1 MRDAAHKIQK
11 IRFGIEKIHTDS
23 DSVQTCNLKPA
34 TKVYDIVINFRGDQ
48 PAVTL
53 EIKNTLNL
61 PKTSFSMKANLPQRE
76 PEMLRHWEAIDVYG
90 KIRKARAG
98 CPSYVLHDGPPYAN
112 GAIHMGTAINK
123 IVKDIIVKSR
133 SMLGYDAPYVPGWD
147 CHGLPIEI
155 KVEEQLGGK
164 KGEMSKLT
172 FRREC
177 RKYADE
183 NIEVQRQQFKRLE
196 VFGEW
201 AEPYLTMSHQ
211 YEADI
216 ARAFGD
222 FVDKGLVYKGLKPVH
237 WCFSCKTALAEA
249 EVEYEDHTSP
259 SIYVS
264 FPVESD
270 LSDIDPALAGRDW
283 SVVIWTTTP
292 WTLPANLAIAFHPEY
307 QYSAVRVNSR
317 GYIVATELLKAV
329 SEKCG
334 WGQPQEIARFSG
346 KSLEKRKTRH
356 AFINRESLL
365 VLGNYVTL
373 DAGTGCVHT
382 APGHGYDDYVTGVH
396 YGLDILCPVDDNG
409 RFLQNIEQFG
419 GIEVFEANP
428 KIVDHM
434 RATGVLL
441 HAEDFQHTYPHCW
454 RCHKPVI
461 FRATPQWF
469 ISLDKDQYREKA
481 LEAIRKVR
489 WIPSWG
495 EERIS
500 NMVRERPDWCI
511 SRQRAWGVP
520 IIAFY
525 CTACDQI
532 LLNKNVVDHV
542 AAVFAREGADAWYAR
557 SPRKLMPEGTVCSKC
572 GGRDFRQEFDIL
584 DVWFDSGSSH
594 LSTLG
599 SRKDMPWP
607 SDLYIEGG
615 DQYRGWF
622 QSSLLIAVA
631 LHGQAPYRTAITH
644 GWTLDAEGRA
654 MSKSKG
660 IGIDPND
667 LVKARGAEIARLL
680 VSSVSYVE
688 DIRIFDELLDRLGE
702 AYRKIRNTCRFMLGN
717 LSNQQ
722 DAKNPYFNPATD
734 GVSYEQMLEIDRW
747 ALARKNLLVERCLKS
762 YEEYQFHQVYSVL
775 YNFCIVD
782 MSAFYL
788 DILKDRLYTY
798 ATHSLARRSAQTALW
813 EILDAITR
821 LIAPILS
828 FTSEEVYS
836 AMYEDHPP
844 ASRAESVHMLL
855 FPKNEVPR
863 DEGFLIAEWEKLRNV
878 REVVLKSLEE
888 VRQAGTIG
896 NSLEAKVIIHAAG
909 ETAELLRRH
918 EADLRFIFIVSQT
931 EIQEDPGAK
940 DCLRAEV
947 LKADGHKCERC
958 WNYSI
963 EVGRDAAYPSLCERC
978 IPAIKEMT
986 HCG

>member
-1 MRDAAHKIQK
+1 M
-11 IRFGIEKIHTDS
+11 
-23 DSVQTCNLKPA
+23 
-34 TKVYDIVINFRGDQ
+34 
-48 PAVTL
+48 AVTL

-76 PEMLRHWEAIDVYG
+76 PEMLKHWEKLDVYR
-90 KIRKARAG
+90 KIRDAHAG
-98 CPSYVLHDGPPYAN
+98 CPIYVLHDGPPYAN

-123 IVKDIIVKSR
+123 IIKDIIVKSR

-155 KVEEQLGGK
+155 KVEEKLGRK
-164 KGEMSKLT
+164 KSEMSRLAI
-172 FRREC
+172 RREC
-177 RKYADE
+177 RKYAE
-183 NIEVQRQQFKRLE
+183 KYIEIQRKGFKRLE

-201 AEPYLTMSHQ
+201 AQPYLTMSYQ
-211 YEADI
+211 YEAEI

-222 FVDKGLVYKGLKPVH
+222 CVDKGLVYKGLKPVH

-264 FPVESD
+264 FPMESD
-270 LSDIDPALAGRDW
+270 LSDLDPALGGRDW
-283 SVVIWTTTP
+283 SIVIWTTTP
-292 WTLPANLAIAFHPEY
+292 WTLPANLAIAFHPEF
-307 QYSAVRVNSR
+307 QYSAVRVGGK

-334 WGQPQEIARFSG
+334 WSELQEVARFYG
-346 KSLEKRKTRH
+346 RSLEKRKARH
-356 AFINRESLL
+356 PFINRESLL
-365 VLGNYVTL
+365 VLGDYVTL

-382 APGHGYDDYVTGVH
+382 APGHGYDDYVTGIN
-396 YGLDILCPVDDNG
+396 YGLEILCPVDDSG
-409 RFLQNIEQFG
+409 RFAKGVEHFG
-419 GIEVFEANP
+419 GLDVFKANP
-428 KIVDHM
+428 KIVNHM
-434 RATGVLL
+434 RTTGVLL
-441 HAEDFQHTYPHCW
+441 HSEDFSHSYPHCW

-469 ISLDKDQYREKA
+469 IALDKDRYREKA
-481 LEAIRKVR
+481 LEAIKKVH

-525 CTACDQI
+525 CSACEEV
-532 LLNKNVVDHV
+532 LLSKRIVNHIASIFMK
-542 AAVFAREGADAWYAR
+542 EGSDAWYAHSAR
-557 SPRKLMPEGTVCSKC
+557 ELLPPGTFCSKC
-572 GGRDFRQEFDIL
+572 GGEDFRQEFDIL

-594 LSTLG
+594 LATLG
-599 SRKDMPWP
+599 TRKDLPWP

-631 LHGQAPYRTAITH
+631 LKGQAPYRTAITH
-644 GWTLDAEGRA
+644 GWTLDEKGRA
-654 MSKSKG
+654 MSKSRG

-722 DAKNPYFNPATD
+722 DIAKPYFDPVTD
-734 GVSYEQMLEIDRW
+734 RVPYEEMLEIDRW
-747 ALARKNLLVERCLKS
+747 ALARKESLVRKCLKS
-762 YEEYQFHQVYSVL
+762 YEEYQFHQVYNAL

-782 MSAFYL
+782 LSAFYL
-788 DILKDRLYTY
+788 DILKDRLYTH
-798 ATHSLARRSAQTALW
+798 ATHSLTRRSAQTALW
-813 EILDAITR
+813 EILDALTR
-821 LIAPILS
+821 LIAPILP
-828 FTSEEVYS
+828 FTSEEVYD
-836 AMYEDHPP
+836 AMFEGRSPE
-844 ASRAESVHMLL
+844 SRAISVHVLL
-855 FPKNEVPR
+855 FPKHEALAN
-863 DEGFLIAEWEKLRNV
+863 DEYLLAEWDKLREV
-878 REVVLKSLEE
+878 REAVLKSLEE

-896 NSLEAKVIIHAAG
+896 NSLDARVMIRAAG

-918 EADLRFIFIVSQT
+918 EADLRYIFIVSQVVI
-931 EIQEDPGAK
+931 EEDPQAK
-940 DCLRAEV
+940 DGLQIEVLRAE
-947 LKADGHKCERC
+947 GNKCDRC
-958 WNYSI
+958 WNYSA
-963 EVGRDAAYPSLCERC
+963 EVGSDLEYPALCERC
-978 IPAIKEMT
+978 VPAVREMANYE
-986 HCG
+986 